1 MRGVVDLHRSA
12 DLSRQTLGRLLLVR
26 ATRHSPSQESW
37 EAHPSRLSMTGRLQ
51 KEGTPFTASSIEASR
66 SVLGVGHSVFGAG
79 TTLVTR
85 PNENLEAFRSYAAR
99 FLSRVPHRVFHIAC
113 FTSRVSHRVLILV
126 NRISDSVGLIVRKE
140 RPSPAF
146 GTVIST
152 HNPHNCYDRARG
164 CTLST
169 PSILFSLNF
178 GNIELE

>member
-1 MRGVVDLHRSA
+1 MQGVVDLHRSA
-12 DLSRQTLGRLLLVR
+12 DLSHQTLGRLLLVR

-85 PNENLEAFRSYAAR
+85 PNENLEAFHSYAAR
-99 FLSRVPHRVFHIAC
+99 FL
-113 FTSRVSHRVLILV
+113 SRVSHRVLILV

>member
-1 MRGVVDLHRSA
+1 MQGVVDLHRSA

-79 TTLVTR
+79 PTLVTW
-85 PNENLEAFRSYAAR
+85 PNENLEAFHSYAA
-99 FLSRVPHRVFHIAC
+99 C
-113 FTSRVSHRVLILV
+113 FISRVSYRVLILV